1 MYKTW
6 FVDFIP
12 FNKTIPLD
20 WKEILFSDIA
30 EFINGYSYKGKELST
45 SNTAMATI
53 KNFSRNGTF
62 NVDGYKEII
71 ISEKVKSEH
80 YLEKFDILVAH
91 TDLTQNADIIG
102 NAEMI
107 FNKLNYQD
115 IVFSMDLVKV
125 IPKNKNISK
134 FLLILL
140 LKNPNFKNHCL
151 GYVNGTTVLH
161 LSKKALQ
168 EYKVF
173 LPENLDILNPLL
185 ELISKIYEKLS
196 LLSKENEK
204 LINLKNYL
212 LPKLMN
218 GEIDIENIEI

>member
-1 MYKTW
+1 
-6 FVDFIP
+6 
-12 FNKTIPLD
+12 
-20 WKEILFSDIA
+20 
-30 EFINGYSYKGKELST
+30 
-45 SNTAMATI
+45 MATI

-62 NVDGYKEII
+62 NTDGYKEII
-71 ISEKVKSEH
+71 ISEKVKPEH
-80 YLEKFDILVAH
+80 YLKDFDILVAH

-115 IVFSMDLVKV
+115 IIFSMDLVKV

-140 LKNPNFKNHCL
+140 LKNANFKNHCL
-151 GYVNGTTVLH
+151 SYVNGTTVLH

-173 LPENLDILNPLL
+173 LPKNLEVLNPLID
-185 ELISKIYEKLS
+185 LISKIYKNFS
-196 LLSKENEK
+196 ILSKENEK
-204 LINLKNYL
+204 LANLKNYL

-218 GEIDIENIEI
+218 GEIDVEKIEL

>member
-1 MYKTW
+1 
-6 FVDFIP
+6 
-12 FNKTIPLD
+12 
-20 WKEILFSDIA
+20 
-30 EFINGYSYKGKELST
+30 
-45 SNTAMATI
+45 MATI

-62 NVDGYKEII
+62 NSDGYKEIVA
-71 ISEKVKSEH
+71 SERIKSEH
-80 YLEKFDILVAH
+80 YLKNFDILVAH

-107 FNKLNYQD
+107 FNKLNYQN
-115 IVFSMDLVKV
+115 IIFSMDLVKI
-125 IPKNKNISK
+125 IPKSKNISK

-140 LKNPNFKNHCL
+140 LKNSNFKNHCL
-151 GYVNGTTVLH
+151 SYVNGTTVLH

-173 LPENLDILNPLL
+173 LPKNLESLNPLINL
-185 ELISKIYEKLS
+185 VSKIYKKFS

-204 LINLKNYL
+204 LTNLKNYL

-218 GEIDIENIEI
+218 GEIDIEKIEL